1 MASEQR
7 APGTILLVEDEP
19 ADARLLIR
27 AFTRAGVL
35 NPIKH
40 LFRGDEALAFLEGIN
55 QYADRREH
63 PLPIL
68 IILDLKLPRR
78 NGFEVLQWLRSR
90 RDGIRRMPVIM
101 LTSSRHTVDINRA
114 YDSGV
119 NSYLAKPE
127 NTEGLLQVAN
137 AIKTYWLSLN
147 EDPTLLG
154 TGTYGK

>member
-1 MASEQR
+1 MVKTRTILMVEDDPADMRLIQR
-7 APGTILLVEDEP
+7 AFAKAEITAKVIRLTNGD
-19 ADARLLIR
+19 DAVAYLDGQAPYDNR
-27 AFTRAGVL
+27 AA
-35 NPIKH
+35 
-40 LFRGDEALAFLEGIN
+40 
-55 QYADRREH
+55 Y
-63 PLPIL
+63 PLPNL
-68 IILDLKLPRR
+68 LILDLKLPRR